1 MGSRSLRIIA
11 GSARGRKLQVPP
23 GRSVRPTSDRVREA
37 LFNIL
42 AAEVTGCRFLDL
54 YAGSGAVGIEA
65 LSRGAEQVDFVEQVP
80 TALQAL
86 QDNLQRTGLGGAAR
100 VHPMPVRRA
109 LTLLVGE
116 CALFDLVFADPPY
129 GEQAERSALLEQLG
143 GAGLL
148 RSGGRVI
155 VEFPARR
162 QCTPPATLKLLREAR
177 YGDTVLV
184 FLQPR

>member
-1 MGSRSLRIIA
+1 MRIIA
-11 GSARGRKLQVPP
+11 GSARGRKLLVPP

-42 AAEVTGCRFLDL
+42 AGEVTGCRFLDL

-65 LSRGAEQVDFVEQVP
+65 LSRGAGQVDFVEQAP
-80 TALQAL
+80 TSLQVL
-86 QDNLQRTGLGGAAR
+86 QDNLQRAGLERAAR

-109 LTLLVGE
+109 VTLLGGE
-116 CALFDLVFADPPY
+116 SALFDLIFADPPY

-148 RSGGRVI
+148 CPGGRVI
-155 VEFPARR
+155 VEFPAREPW
-162 QCTPPATLKLLREAR
+162 TPPATLEILREAR
-177 YGDTVLV
+177 YGDTLLA